1 MGADDDL
8 RRELLQTALRDP
20 AALERALQLAE
31 HAYGWLG
38 DPGSEAGAGLV
49 ETLALPAPARSG
61 AVPDPAPPQRQRR
74 PRRAKQAAPAEGGE
88 AARAGSTWTEAEE
101 DTLRQL
107 YPGGAPQEDILAAL
121 PGRSWGTIGVRASK
135 LGLHRPRGGAVAE
148 ELPIVATARKAA
160 GWLADQGIAEI
171 EADEYGIFWRHDG
184 REDAEQ
190 LTPRQVIRLAD
201 SERGSR
207 KLPAFGDGADL
218 VGGPHQSS
226 LGGVI

>member
-135 LGLHRPRGGAVAE
+135 LGLHRPRGGAV
-148 ELPIVATARKAA
+148 PKSCRSSPRRARPP
-160 GWLADQGIAEI
+160 
-171 EADEYGIFWRHDG
+171 DG
-184 REDAEQ
+184 SP
-190 LTPRQVIRLAD
+190 T
-201 SERGSR
+201 RGSPR
-207 KLPAFGDGADL
+207 SRPTSTG
-218 VGGPHQSS
+218 SS
-226 LGGVI
+226 GVTTAARMPSS